1 MKSLKGK
8 LIVIFTAIFA
18 VMVLSICISGY
29 AKGSVYMKEIS
40 NHHIDNKLS
49 SDINALSTY
58 SELIY
63 GNLTISNGNLVDENA
78 DNIKGNYTAVDRISK
93 DLGSI
98 ATIFIKDGNDFIRVS
113 TNIRDEN
120 DLRAEGTKLD
130 TNSEAYKY
138 LSKGEGY
145 IGSSTIFKMDYET
158 VYENILDAKGNV
170 IGAYFIGIPT
180 TTANEIITT
189 ALTSLRNLFIV
200 LSLGFFIVN
209 EIVITLVAGG
219 LTKTLISIKDFF
231 KKIENL
237 DVSEDVPKEL
247 LKAKNEF
254 GDIIRGVDKVV
265 RNLRSFMEN
274 ANNLVSNVTAYS
286 KDLIQNM
293 EQVNCTAGEISN
305 VVIQIAEGASKQAR
319 DTEGGSHKVSDLGEG
334 IDHNKS
340 NMNNLNVAINN
351 VEKYKDEGMKMLS
364 SLESQNVEST
374 KAVNEIHDVIL
385 NTNNKATEI
394 QQSSIMIKDIAE
406 QTNLLALNAAI
417 EAARAGEEGKGFAVV
432 AEEIRKLA
440 EESTRFTE
448 EIEETINELTS
459 RTQIAVETMNK
470 MSAIMSSQ
478 TKSVYGTS
486 DKFKGISDSVEQTL
500 SIVTD
505 LNKTSTVM
513 EKQKNS
519 MIEIME
525 GLSAIAEENAASTEE
540 VSASVEEQTA
550 SISEFNNSV
559 SQLADL
565 AENLKIN
572 INKFKY

>member
-40 NHHIDNKLS
+40 NHHINNKLS

-78 DNIKGNYTAVDRISK
+78 GTIKGNYTAVDRISK
-93 DLGSI
+93 DLGDL
-98 ATIFIKDGNDFIRVS
+98 ATIFVTDGDDFIRVS
-113 TNIRDEN
+113 TNIMDEN
-120 DLRAEGTKLD
+120 GLRAEGTKLD
-130 TNSEAYKY
+130 TNSEAYKS
-138 LSKGEGY
+138 LSKGERY
-145 IGSSTIFKMDYET
+145 IGSSTIFNVDYET
-158 VYENILDAKGNV
+158 VYENILDSKGDV

-180 TTANEIITT
+180 TTANEIITIS
-189 ALTSLRNLFIV
+189 LNSLRNLFIV
-200 LSLGFFIVN
+200 LSLVFFIVN

-219 LTKTLISIKDFF
+219 LTKTLIAIKDFF

-254 GDIIRGVDKVV
+254 GDIIRGADKVV

-293 EQVNCTAGEISN
+293 EQVNYTAGEISN
-305 VVIQIAEGASKQAR
+305 AVVQIAEGASKQAS
-319 DTEGGSHKVSDLGEG
+319 DTEGGAHKVSDLGEG
-334 IDHNKS
+334 MDHNKS

-351 VEKYKDEGMKMLS
+351 VEKYKSEGMKMLS
-364 SLESQNVEST
+364 SLESQNIEST

-448 EIEETINELTS
+448 EIEETITELTS

-470 MSAIMSSQ
+470 MSDIMSSQ

-559 SQLADL
+559 SKMADL